1 MNKYI
6 FYCGT
11 GATLTVEAQT
21 PEEALASL
29 FPKAVLGYYEQ
40 PASETFSGKEATLLD
55 DGRTFAELEQER
67 GTKA

>member
-1 MNKYI
+1 MNKYT

-40 PASETFSGKEATLLD
+40 PANEPPLGPAQASAAAQELVQIEAE
-55 DGRTFAELEQER
+55 RTA
-67 GTKA
+67 KSA